1 MPTARSSLSCEARSA
16 RPVFGPGG
24 LRQRASARG
33 SAARRSS
40 RSTVLVARS
49 PVALQR
55 TISAHGRPGVRPAS
69 FVVAGPSGTPLL
81 RANADCVLLHA
92 KRTRR
97 SSREAPTPRPL
108 CEERLPAP
116 PPVLLVGSTAR
127 DVLLARVAWRR
138 SQQTRLLPLARA
150 KRAGRGRPLRP
161 ARFGRGVS
169 PAAAAAV
176 VRTRPLDWRSEGP
189 KPPPRVA
196 G

>member
-40 RSTVLVARS
+40 RSTVLVAHS

-92 KRTRR
+92 KRARR
-97 SSREAPTPRPL
+97 SSREAPTPRHCARSGCPRRHRCYSWAAQHGRFACSRGL
-108 CEERLPAP
+108 APLPANAP
-116 PPVLLVGSTAR
+116 TAARPREAGGS
-127 DVLLARVAWRR
+127 R
-138 SQQTRLLPLARA
+138 SASQTRSVWKGRLASR
-150 KRAGRGRPLRP
+150 
-161 ARFGRGVS
+161 
-169 PAAAAAV
+169 AAAV
-176 VRTRPLDWRSEGP
+176 VRTGPLDRRSEGP
-189 KPPPRVA
+189 KPPPPVT